1 LNLQYSYCAVGSM
14 AIVLHFSDL
23 VYFVVVVT
31 SFFLSATMRLKFTR
45 VVFSS
50 EFVAAH
56 CSQLYQEN

>member
-1 LNLQYSYCAVGSM
+1 M